1 LLDAIRGGNL
11 PTLIH
16 EARVQQRVVNLQ
28 RAMNNAAQKRNAV
41 PIVGDRRKSVLY
53 QDLRSG
59 SRSIVAFF
67 HRWPQQRLDRPT
79 ILNSLARFML
89 RSLDAGSA

>member
-1 LLDAIRGGNL
+1 LLVAIRGGTS

-28 RAMNNAAQKRNAV
+28 RAMNNAARKCNAV
-41 PIVGDRRKSVLY
+41 PIVSDRRKSALY

-59 SRSIVAFF
+59 SRSIVAFS
-67 HRWPQQRLDRPT
+67 HRWPPQRLDRPT
-79 ILNSLARFML
+79 LLNSLARFML
-89 RSLDAGSA
+89 RSVGPGSA